1 MSTMFKLSAILLSPT
16 VPPKIDNKSMKL
28 TITQLRKSLNP
39 NYFSLDTQIPHC
51 HLALLKA
58 YSVKSNEIMC
68 FLPMLT
74 YAVLGLPLLSSL
86 LQSKS
91 NHFFLLVHQTV
102 SNANDHI
109 MLDTFLHH
117 YLELIPPLN
126 SFRIRLFLI
135 PPFLVLPLKHVQ
147 LANIIS
153 TTLILSRCHA
163 NSQGKHI
170 THLSS
175 IQNLR
180 ILKNNNNK
188 KEEPRHRHF
197 VQRQIETAT

>member
-1 MSTMFKLSAILLSPT
+1 MFKLSAILLSPT

-109 MLDTFLHH
+109 MLD
-117 YLELIPPLN
+117 
-126 SFRIRLFLI
+126 SF
-135 PPFLVLPLKHVQ
+135 PQ
-147 LANIIS
+147 LLQNPIVSYS
-153 TTLILSRCHA
+153 T
-163 NSQGKHI
+163 
-170 THLSS
+170 LSS
-175 IQNLR
+175 ITTQTCSISKHHL
-180 ILKNNNNK
+180 NN
-188 KEEPRHRHF
+188 PHSF
-197 VQRQIETAT
+197 